1 VKKRY
6 GPARNIDSDLED
18 TMGERALLEGC
29 ALGTLLAF
37 GLAGGP
43 AQAQQRLGLSGGF
56 MPDPMSMQLT
66 ATGSVAAGDWVRGC
80 PGWVSEVPP
89 LTISLTNPVDP
100 LRFSLLGDGFESLV
114 VAGPD
119 GIYRCAPVDDAG
131 RALVRVDPMLS
142 GDYAIWPGLVGSG
155 DSALAEIQISE
166 LDPDF
171 GASGGTGGQLT
182 ADATPAFGS
191 HTLPEDGYFEVAI
204 TLSGSASA
212 YDVAGGECTGQ
223 IDPSRPDIVLSLGG
237 AEVSLAI
244 GVVSDADTTLVVRA
258 PDGQVYCND
267 DTYGFDPEVS
277 LTNAMAGD
285 WAVWAGVYSGSGGES
300 AVIEVSRTT
309 GGGGQTLA
317 GGDDLVPD
325 AEPAAGVHALLPDGS
340 TEIPITLSAGRS
352 AYEFSDGCYG
362 NIDPGRPDAVIRL
375 EADEP
380 ALHLRARSFED
391 TTLIVVAPDGSVQC
405 NDDTYGLDP
414 ALAISPASAGDYAVW
429 VGVYSDQ
436 AGESATLLAG
446 RTADASAGDDFG
458 GGMENPFDG
467 RELQSATQAL
477 QILLEEQ
484 GLSDV
489 VSYEGLE
496 EEGPEGFIL
505 TGVVLTDPT
514 GETEPLRIGRIR
526 IADIDLEGLSAT
538 GQPSRFTIELDDVDY
553 SSLVEAGEAMAMPSL
568 PILAGEPALSFAASL
583 LPPDGAADRRD
594 LDMSM
599 RLDGQFSLGVQARVG
614 WPEGSAEMMDFE
626 SAPAESIGIEFENM
640 GFLGALLQVQAQE
653 MGTTPGELVAQAIAG
668 LNEMLSPAE
677 PGSPQARLLQVATEA
692 LNAYDRPGVFRL
704 RLSTDE
710 PQGVNALLEELK
722 EDAVTSDRL
731 AVDVS
736 FETLP

>member
-1 VKKRY
+1 MSCR
-6 GPARNIDSDLED
+6 
-18 TMGERALLEGC
+18 
-29 ALGTLLAF
+29 TLLARCAF
-37 GLAGGP
+37 GTVLAFGAAGLP
-43 AQAQQRLGLSGGF
+43 VQAQQRLGLSGGF

-89 LTISLTNPVDP
+89 LTISLMNPLDP

-119 GIYRCAPVDDAG
+119 GVYRCAPVDDTG

-142 GDYAIWPGLVGSG
+142 GDYAIWPALVGAG

-166 LDPDF
+166 LDP
-171 GASGGTGGQLT
+171 GIGGSGGTGGRLA
-182 ADATPAFGS
+182 ADAPPAFGS
-191 HTLPEDGYFEVAI
+191 HTLPEDGYFEVAV
-204 TLSGSASA
+204 TLFGSASA

-237 AEVSLAI
+237 AEDSLAI
-244 GVVSDADTTLVVRA
+244 GVVSDVDTTLVVQA

-277 LTNAMAGD
+277 LTNAMAGE

-309 GGGGQTLA
+309 GGGGQSFA
-317 GGDDLVPD
+317 GGGDLVPD

-340 TEIPITLSAGRS
+340 NEIPITLSAGES
-352 AYEFSDGCYG
+352 AYNFSDGCYG
-362 NIDPGRPDAVIRL
+362 NLDPGRPDAVIRL

-380 ALHLRARSFED
+380 ALHLRARSSED
-391 TTLIVVAPDGSVQC
+391 TTLLVVGPDGAIQC

-414 ALAISPASAGDYAVW
+414 ALALSPAAAGDYAIW

-436 AGESATLLAG
+436 AGGRATLLAG
-446 RTADASAGDDFG
+446 RTTDTSAGEDFG
-458 GGMENPFDG
+458 GGMENPFEG

-477 QILLEEQ
+477 QILLDEQ

-489 VSYEGLE
+489 LSYGSLE
-496 EEGPEGFIL
+496 EEGTEGFIL
-505 TGVVLTDPT
+505 SDVVLTDPT
-514 GETEPLRIGRIR
+514 GETEPLRIGRVR

-553 SSLVEAGEAMAMPSL
+553 SSLVEAGETLAMPSL

-583 LPPDGAADRRD
+583 LPPEGAPDRRD
-594 LDMSM
+594 VNLSM
-599 RLDGQFSLGVQARVG
+599 RLDGQFSLGLEARVG
-614 WPEGSAEMMDFE
+614 WPESSAEMIDFE
-626 SAPAESIGIEFENM
+626 SAPAESVGIEFENL
-640 GFLGALLQVQAQE
+640 GFLAALLQVQAEE
-653 MGTTPGELVAQAIAG
+653 MGTTPAELVAQAIAG
-668 LNEMLSPAE
+668 LTELLAPAE
-677 PGSPQARLLQVATEA
+677 PGTPQARLLEVATEA
-692 LNAYDRPGVFRL
+692 LNAYDRPGVFRF

-731 AVDVS
+731 AIDVS